1 MLLPLVKA
9 NHIDQICPPKPTYS
23 LTRLQLAHQTKQQT
37 LLRPIQADKQLP
49 KSNSCCN
56 IAKIYYRARLKP
68 TIKNQRINHMQE
80 RTYHL
85 LIVEDEPVT
94 RTKLVG
100 YFKAAGYEVS
110 AAGNGEEMQRLL
122 SRHHIDLLLL
132 DISLPDA
139 DGLDLTMQLRKTYEL
154 GIILVTGRDTEVDR
168 ILGLEIGADDY
179 VTKPFSEREL
189 LARVKSVL
197 RRLSIQSTTL
207 PQKSNLYFSGWK
219 VNLTQRKIT
228 SPADEK
234 VHLTRGEFELLSALI
249 KHPKTVMSRDR
260 LMALVTHR
268 SWQPDNRTIDV
279 LIKRLREKIEKDPKS
294 PELLLTIYGEGYVL
308 ASEVSDSP
316 EDQASL

>member
-1 MLLPLVKA
+1 MP
-9 NHIDQICPPKPTYS
+9 
-23 LTRLQLAHQTKQQT
+23 
-37 LLRPIQADKQLP
+37 
-49 KSNSCCN
+49 
-56 IAKIYYRARLKP
+56 
-68 TIKNQRINHMQE
+68 E

-100 YFKAAGYEVS
+100 YFKSAGYDVT
-110 AAGNGEEMQRLL
+110 AASNGEEMQRML

-139 DGLDLTMQLRKTYEL
+139 DGLELTMELRKTFEL
-154 GIILVTGRDTEVDR
+154 GIILVTGRDTEIDR

-179 VTKPFSEREL
+179 VTKPFNEREL

-197 RRLSIQSTTL
+197 RRLSIQASSL
-207 PQKSNLYFSGWK
+207 PDQNSLYFAGWEI
-219 VNLTQRKIT
+219 NLTQRKLLKENG
-228 SPADEK
+228 DK
-234 VHLTRGEFELLSALI
+234 VHLTRGEFELLAALV

-279 LIKRLREKIEKDPKS
+279 LIKRLREKIEVTPKA

-308 ASEVSDSP
+308 ASDVSDSP
-316 EDQASL
+316 PEQGDHQENVE

>member
-1 MLLPLVKA
+1 MP
-9 NHIDQICPPKPTYS
+9 
-23 LTRLQLAHQTKQQT
+23 
-37 LLRPIQADKQLP
+37 
-49 KSNSCCN
+49 
-56 IAKIYYRARLKP
+56 
-68 TIKNQRINHMQE
+68 E

-94 RTKLVG
+94 RIKLVG

-110 AAGNGEEMQRLL
+110 AASSGEEMQRLL

-139 DGLDLTMQLRKTYEL
+139 DGLQLTMQLRQTYEL

-179 VTKPFSEREL
+179 VTKPFNEREL

-197 RRLSIQSTTL
+197 RRLSVQAASQ
-207 PQKSNLYFSGWK
+207 PKHNNLYFADWQ
-219 VNLTQRKIT
+219 VNLSQRKIT

-234 VHLTRGEFELLSALI
+234 VHLTRGEFELLSALV
-249 KHPKTVMSRDR
+249 KHPQTVMSRDR

-279 LIKRLREKIEKDPKS
+279 LIKRLREKIEIDPKS
-294 PELLLTIYGEGYVL
+294 PELLLTIYGEGYLL
-308 ASEVSDSP
+308 ACDVTDSP
-316 EDQASL
+316 DS

>member
-1 MLLPLVKA
+1 MP
-9 NHIDQICPPKPTYS
+9 
-23 LTRLQLAHQTKQQT
+23 
-37 LLRPIQADKQLP
+37 
-49 KSNSCCN
+49 
-56 IAKIYYRARLKP
+56 
-68 TIKNQRINHMQE
+68 E

-100 YFKAAGYEVS
+100 YFRAAGYEVS
-110 AAGNGEEMQRLL
+110 AAGNGEEMRRLL

-139 DGLDLTMQLRKTYEL
+139 DGLELTMELRKTYEL
-154 GIILVTGRDTEVDR
+154 GIILVTGRNTDVDR

-179 VTKPFSEREL
+179 VTKPFNEREL

-197 RRLSIQSTTL
+197 RRLSIQASAL
-207 PQKSNLYFSGWK
+207 PAHDSLYFSGWEI
-219 VNLTQRKIT
+219 NLTQRKVV
-228 SPADEK
+228 SSDDEK
-234 VHLTRGEFELLSALI
+234 VHLTRGEFELLSALV

-279 LIKRLREKIEKDPKS
+279 LIKRLREKIEKEPKS

-308 ASEVSDSP
+308 ASDVADTPPEQEQVS
-316 EDQASL
+316 

>member
-1 MLLPLVKA
+1 MP
-9 NHIDQICPPKPTYS
+9 
-23 LTRLQLAHQTKQQT
+23 
-37 LLRPIQADKQLP
+37 
-49 KSNSCCN
+49 
-56 IAKIYYRARLKP
+56 
-68 TIKNQRINHMQE
+68 E

-110 AAGNGEEMQRLL
+110 AASNGEEMQRLL

-154 GIILVTGRDTEVDR
+154 GIILVTGRDSEVDR

-179 VTKPFSEREL
+179 VTKPFNEREL

-197 RRLSIQSTTL
+197 RRLSIQSASQ
-207 PQKSNLYFSGWK
+207 PEQNKLYFAGWQ
-219 VNLTQRKIT
+219 VNLTQRKIS

-279 LIKRLREKIEKDPKS
+279 LIKRLREKIEPDPKS
-294 PELLLTIYGEGYVL
+294 PELLLTIYGEGYLL
-308 ASEVSDSP
+308 ACDVTDSP
-316 EDQASL
+316 EN

>member
-1 MLLPLVKA
+1 MP
-9 NHIDQICPPKPTYS
+9 
-23 LTRLQLAHQTKQQT
+23 
-37 LLRPIQADKQLP
+37 
-49 KSNSCCN
+49 
-56 IAKIYYRARLKP
+56 
-68 TIKNQRINHMQE
+68 E

-100 YFKAAGYEVS
+100 YFKSAGYDVT
-110 AAGNGEEMQRLL
+110 AASSGEEMQRML

-139 DGLDLTMQLRKTYEL
+139 DGLELTMELRKTFEL
-154 GIILVTGRDTEVDR
+154 GIILVTGRDTEIDR

-179 VTKPFSEREL
+179 VTKPFNEREL

-197 RRLSIQSTTL
+197 RRLSIQASSL
-207 PQKSNLYFSGWK
+207 PDQNSLYFTGWEI
-219 VNLTQRKIT
+219 NLTQRKLLKENG
-228 SPADEK
+228 DK
-234 VHLTRGEFELLSALI
+234 VHLTRGEFELLAALV

-279 LIKRLREKIEKDPKS
+279 LIKRLREKIEVTPKA

-308 ASEVSDSP
+308 ASDVSDSP
-316 EDQASL
+316 PEQSDQQENAE

>member
-1 MLLPLVKA
+1 MP
-9 NHIDQICPPKPTYS
+9 
-23 LTRLQLAHQTKQQT
+23 
-37 LLRPIQADKQLP
+37 
-49 KSNSCCN
+49 
-56 IAKIYYRARLKP
+56 
-68 TIKNQRINHMQE
+68 E

-100 YFKAAGYEVS
+100 YFRAAGYEVS
-110 AAGNGEEMQRLL
+110 AAGNGEEMRRLL

-139 DGLDLTMQLRKTYEL
+139 DGLELTMELRKTYEL
-154 GIILVTGRDTEVDR
+154 GIILVTGRNTDVDR

-179 VTKPFSEREL
+179 VTKPFNEREL

-197 RRLSIQSTTL
+197 RRLSIQASAL
-207 PQKSNLYFSGWK
+207 PTQDSLYFSGWEII
-219 VNLTQRKIT
+219 LTQRKVV
-228 SPADEK
+228 SSDGEK
-234 VHLTRGEFELLSALI
+234 IHLTRGEFELLSALV
-249 KHPKTVMSRDR
+249 KHPKAVMSRDR

-279 LIKRLREKIEKDPKS
+279 LIKRLREKIEKEPRS

-308 ASEVSDSP
+308 ASEVTDSP
-316 EDQASL
+316 PE

>member
-1 MLLPLVKA
+1 MP
-9 NHIDQICPPKPTYS
+9 
-23 LTRLQLAHQTKQQT
+23 
-37 LLRPIQADKQLP
+37 
-49 KSNSCCN
+49 
-56 IAKIYYRARLKP
+56 
-68 TIKNQRINHMQE
+68 E

-85 LIVEDEPVT
+85 LVVEDEPVT

-110 AAGNGEEMQRLL
+110 AASNGEEMQRLL

-139 DGLDLTMQLRKTYEL
+139 DGLELTMQLRKTYEL
-154 GIILVTGRDTEVDR
+154 GIILVTGRTTEVDR

-179 VTKPFSEREL
+179 VTKPFNEREL

-207 PQKSNLYFSGWK
+207 PQKSNLYFAGWK
-219 VNLTQRKIT
+219 INLTQRKIT

-279 LIKRLREKIEKDPKS
+279 LIKRLREKIEQDPKS

-308 ASEVSDSP
+308 ASDVTDTP
-316 EDQASL
+316 ED

>member
-1 MLLPLVKA
+1 
-9 NHIDQICPPKPTYS
+9 
-23 LTRLQLAHQTKQQT
+23 
-37 LLRPIQADKQLP
+37 
-49 KSNSCCN
+49 
-56 IAKIYYRARLKP
+56 
-68 TIKNQRINHMQE
+68 MQE

-154 GIILVTGRDTEVDR
+154 GIILVTSRDTDVDR

-179 VTKPFSEREL
+179 VTKPFNEREL

-207 PQKSNLYFSGWK
+207 PQKSNLYFSGWQ

-228 SPADEK
+228 SPAEEK
-234 VHLTRGEFELLSALI
+234 VHLTRGEFELLAALI

-279 LIKRLREKIEKDPKS
+279 LMKRLREKIETDPKS

-316 EDQASL
+316 ED

>member
-1 MLLPLVKA
+1 MP
-9 NHIDQICPPKPTYS
+9 
-23 LTRLQLAHQTKQQT
+23 
-37 LLRPIQADKQLP
+37 
-49 KSNSCCN
+49 
-56 IAKIYYRARLKP
+56 
-68 TIKNQRINHMQE
+68 E

-94 RTKLVG
+94 RTKLAG

-110 AAGNGEEMQRLL
+110 VAGSGEEMRRMLT
-122 SRHHIDLLLL
+122 RHHIDLLLL

-139 DGLDLTMQLRKTYEL
+139 DGLELTMELRKTYEL
-154 GIILVTGRDTEVDR
+154 GIILVTGRCTDIDR

-179 VTKPFSEREL
+179 VTKPFNEREL

-197 RRLSIQSTTL
+197 RRLSIQASAL
-207 PQKSNLYFSGWK
+207 PTKDSLYFADWEINFTK
-219 VNLTQRKIT
+219 RKLC
-228 SPADEK
+228 SSENEK
-234 VHLTRGEFELLSALI
+234 IHLTRGEFELLSALV
-249 KHPKTVMSRDR
+249 KYPKTVMSRDR

-308 ASEVSDSP
+308 ASEVTESP
-316 EDQASL
+316 PE

>member
-1 MLLPLVKA
+1 M
-9 NHIDQICPPKPTYS
+9 S
-23 LTRLQLAHQTKQQT
+23 
-37 LLRPIQADKQLP
+37 
-49 KSNSCCN
+49 
-56 IAKIYYRARLKP
+56 
-68 TIKNQRINHMQE
+68 E
-80 RTYHL
+80 RTSHL

-110 AAGNGEEMQRLL
+110 AASNGEEMQRLL

-139 DGLDLTMQLRKTYEL
+139 DGLELTMQLRKTYEL

-179 VTKPFSEREL
+179 VTKPFNEREL

-197 RRLSIQSTTL
+197 RRLSIQSAS
-207 PQKSNLYFSGWK
+207 PPKQNNLFFAGWQ
-219 VNLTQRKIT
+219 VNLTERKTT
-228 SPADEK
+228 SPANEK
-234 VHLTRGEFELLSALI
+234 VHLTRGEFELLSALV

-268 SWQPDNRTIDV
+268 SWQPNNRTIDV
-279 LIKRLREKIEKDPKS
+279 LIKRLREKIEPDPQS
-294 PELLLTIYGEGYVL
+294 PELLLTLYGEGYLL
-308 ASEVSDSP
+308 ACDVTDSP
-316 EDQASL
+316 ES

>member
-1 MLLPLVKA
+1 MA
-9 NHIDQICPPKPTYS
+9 
-23 LTRLQLAHQTKQQT
+23 
-37 LLRPIQADKQLP
+37 
-49 KSNSCCN
+49 
-56 IAKIYYRARLKP
+56 
-68 TIKNQRINHMQE
+68 E

-94 RTKLVG
+94 RTKLAG
-100 YFKAAGYEVS
+100 YFKSAGYEVTT
-110 AAGNGEEMQRLL
+110 AGTGEEMQRML

-139 DGLDLTMQLRKTYEL
+139 DGLELTMELRKTYEL
-154 GIILVTGRDTEVDR
+154 GIILVTGRDTEIDR

-179 VTKPFSEREL
+179 VTKPFNEREL

-197 RRLSIQSTTL
+197 RRLSIQASSL
-207 PQKSNLYFSGWK
+207 PEQKSLYFTDWEI
-219 VNLTQRKIT
+219 NLTQRKLAN
-228 SPADEK
+228 SAGEK
-234 VHLTRGEFELLSALI
+234 VHLTRGEFELLAALV

-279 LIKRLREKIEKDPKS
+279 LIKRLREKIEKTPKS

-308 ASEVSDSP
+308 ASEVSNSP
-316 EDQASL
+316 PDKLPD

>member
-1 MLLPLVKA
+1 MP
-9 NHIDQICPPKPTYS
+9 
-23 LTRLQLAHQTKQQT
+23 
-37 LLRPIQADKQLP
+37 
-49 KSNSCCN
+49 
-56 IAKIYYRARLKP
+56 
-68 TIKNQRINHMQE
+68 E

-100 YFKAAGYEVS
+100 YFKSAGYDVT
-110 AAGNGEEMQRLL
+110 AASNGEEMQRML

-139 DGLDLTMQLRKTYEL
+139 DGLELTMELRKTFEL
-154 GIILVTGRDTEVDR
+154 GIILVTGRDTEIDR

-179 VTKPFSEREL
+179 VTKPFNEREL

-197 RRLSIQSTTL
+197 RRLSIQASSL
-207 PQKSNLYFSGWK
+207 PDQNSLYFAGWEI
-219 VNLTQRKIT
+219 NLTQRKLLKENG
-228 SPADEK
+228 DK
-234 VHLTRGEFELLSALI
+234 VHLTRGEFELLAALV

-279 LIKRLREKIEKDPKS
+279 LIKRLREKIEVTPKA

-308 ASEVSDSP
+308 ASDVSDSP
-316 EDQASL
+316 PEQGNHQES